1 MNDILGNIQKSG
13 WWKGWPSLS
22 PRMDFRS
29 RCLLSDSSSLSL
41 RLSLYYSSW
50 VALAVKLPYK
60 QRQRH
65 TYNTRALLAIA
76 SSLTKTTTTM
86 TASLNTYFSSL
97 IPMALVIK
105 GRHTIFV
112 VKVENVLWGWPHH
125 ALMRLLMFARKKLGG
140 CKGHKFL
147 SLVWLSYML
156 DDTVK

>member
-1 MNDILGNIQKSG
+1 MQ
-13 WWKGWPSLS
+13 WPSLS

-29 RCLLSDSSSLSL
+29 RCLLSGIGSSSLRRL
-41 RLSLYYSSW
+41 RCLYSSSASIA
-50 VALAVKLPYK
+50 ALAVKLPYK

-125 ALMRLLMFARKKLGG
+125 ALMRLLMFARRKLLAASEAAKAISFSALFDSHI
-140 CKGHKFL
+140 CWMILWNKL
-147 SLVWLSYML
+147 
-156 DDTVK
+156 